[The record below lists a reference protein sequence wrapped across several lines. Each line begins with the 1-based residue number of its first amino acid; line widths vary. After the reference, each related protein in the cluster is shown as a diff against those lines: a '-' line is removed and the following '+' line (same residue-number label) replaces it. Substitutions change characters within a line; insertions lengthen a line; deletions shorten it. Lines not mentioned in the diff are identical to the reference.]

1 MSAPITP
8 NQRAVLDS
16 LICERLSSNPDNKV
30 LIKGIVNTRNPNLVR
45 LLQSNRAWQ
54 EDEGNIT
61 AYYLVKSQS
70 GVILAFFALR
80 CGEVFQNVDE
90 ELVKGAKSFR
100 QNLDKLLNASLDE
113 EERSKVLVQVS
124 SALREGWTEQLADY
138 YLKKSKLRHRDTV
151 VDNNKDNHQVAKAFS
166 AVEITLFCNNEA
178 NGVKEEWE
186 AMKLPHSRGV
196 TVFWEV
202 MMQRIQEVVNL
213 VGCQYLYLFAADDEA
228 DGTLVNYYKTKL
240 QFETPVKLGSN
251 KPSFD
256 YGCFFL
262 CQRVNVLL
270 KHRIEFYD
278 NFNVDVAD
286 AV

>member
-1 MSAPITP
+1 MGTPITSK
-8 NQRAVLDS
+8 QRTILDS
-16 LICERLSSNPDNKV
+16 LICERLSSSPANKV
-30 LIKGIVNTRNPNLVR
+30 LIKGLVNTRNPNLVSV
-45 LLQSNRAWQ
+45 LQSNRAWQ

-61 AYYLVKSQS
+61 AYYLVKSGS
-70 GVILAFFALR
+70 GTILAFFALR

-90 ELVKGAKSFR
+90 ELIKEAASFR
-100 QNLDKLLNASLDE
+100 QNIDKLNGSLDE
-113 EERSKVLVQVS
+113 EEKRKVLEQVS
-124 SALREGWTEQLADY
+124 VALRDGWTKELADY
-138 YLKKSKLRHRDTV
+138 YIRKSKRRRRDAV
-151 VDNNKDNHQVAKAFS
+151 LDNNKDNHHVAKAFS

-178 NGVKEEWE
+178 EGVKEEWE
-186 AMKLPHSRGV
+186 AMNLPHSRGIS
-196 TVFWEV
+196 VFWHV
-202 MMQRIQEVVNL
+202 IVPRIQAVVGL
-213 VGCQYLYLFAADDEA
+213 VGCEYLYLFAADDEA

-270 KHRIEFYD
+270 RHQVEFYK
-278 NFNVDVAD
+278 NFNLDVAD